1 MDILHFLVLNYSFN
15 LFYLFILVMRNN
27 IMIVDPS
34 FFLVLTSVFN
44 YKVFMNS
51 FTKLIHNYKQY
62 MLFSSSYVFI
72 FNCKGE

>member
-1 MDILHFLVLNYSFN
+1 
-15 LFYLFILVMRNN
+15 MRNN